1 MQTNTET
8 QTQTATLADFISF
21 FHDDQPVLNQISADI
36 ESAIADEAPRE
47 LTASGIIEM
56 CLLDPKIRIQ
66 KAKEIKDKELLNE
79 FFRYNKCVEHH
90 RAKIETYPTIQI
102 GFKKVFANH
111 TEEKTLEELFSG
123 LRQNFKKSVKAGE
136 LTRQAY
142 LGKKAGCKKDL
153 KTIINTLTLLPFGCE
168 VAFDVIYDLCQHYY
182 GSGIYG
188 EPILL
193 SDLETRSSERKEP
206 VINYRDQESSEKM
219 LLNQHMSNF

>member
-1 MQTNTET
+1 MQKNTET

-21 FHDDQPVLNQISADI
+21 FQKDPLLFDKILADI
-36 ESAIADEAPRE
+36 ESTIADEAPRE
-47 LTASGIIEM
+47 LTAPGIIEM
-56 CLLDPKIRIQ
+56 CLLDPKIRIE

-79 FFRYNKCVEHH
+79 FFRYNECVAH
-90 RAKIETYPTIQI
+90 RRTEIEMYPTIQI
-102 GFKKVFANH
+102 GFKNVFANH
-111 TEEKTLEELFSG
+111 TEKETLEELFNR
-123 LRQNFKKSVKAGE
+123 LRQNFKRSVEAGE

-142 LGKKAGCKKDL
+142 LGNKAGCDRDL
-153 KTIINTLTLLPFGCE
+153 KTILNTLKLLPFGCE

-193 SDLETRSSERKEP
+193 DDLQTRASQRKKP
-206 VINYRDQESSEKM
+206 VISYNDQKSEKV